1 VIAAY
6 NCGPG
11 TINKAIRRSGGE
23 TDYWSIYNYLP
34 KETRGYVPAFIAA
47 NYVMTYYCDHNI
59 CPMETN
65 IPESTDTIQVN
76 KNLHFQQ
83 IADLCNVPMDQIRSL
98 NPQYKKEIIPGE
110 SKSYT
115 LRLPQNAVSSF
126 IDRQDTIYAHRA
138 GELFKNRRTVA
149 IRDDSSA
156 SKRRGRSGQSV
167 SII

>member
-1 VIAAY
+1 
-6 NCGPG
+6 
-11 TINKAIRRSGGE
+11 
-23 TDYWSIYNYLP
+23 
-34 KETRGYVPAFIAA
+34 
-47 NYVMTYYCDHNI
+47 
-59 CPMETN
+59 METN

-138 GELFKNRRTVA
+138 GELFKNRRTSGHQ
-149 IRDDSSA
+149 DDSSA
-156 SKRRGRSGQSV
+156 PRGEAALPKPAVVHPLTIKSKTGIPWEPLRQNMV
-167 SII
+167 YA

>member
-1 VIAAY
+1 M
-6 NCGPG
+6 
-11 TINKAIRRSGGE
+11 E
-23 TDYWSIYNYLP
+23 TD
-34 KETRGYVPAFIAA
+34 
-47 NYVMTYYCDHNI
+47 
-59 CPMETN
+59 

-138 GELFKNRRTVA
+138 DELFKNRRTVA
-149 IRDDSSA
+149 IKNDSPASRRKGSSA
-156 SKRRGRSGQSV
+156 KAGNGTPTYYKIKNGDTLGAIAAKYGVRVKDLQSWNGLRGTNISAGKRLK
-167 SII
+167 IYK